1 MSVCDRRGGHWPPE
15 MGCLA
20 VFAAYIHT
28 VHAAF
33 VLGILDTMK
42 ENGLPQVTFG
52 HLRNDSCDPT
62 AHS

>member
-28 VHAAF
+28 VHAVF
-33 VLGILDTMK
+33 VLGIPEPAR

-62 AHS
+62 AHC